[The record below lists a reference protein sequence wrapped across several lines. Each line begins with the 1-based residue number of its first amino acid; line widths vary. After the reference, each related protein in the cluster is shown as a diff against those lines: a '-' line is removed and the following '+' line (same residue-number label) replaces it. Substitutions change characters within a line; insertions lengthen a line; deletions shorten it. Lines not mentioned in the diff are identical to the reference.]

1 MPGRRFGIR
10 ITAMGFALLA
20 LNPQGAGAGSP
31 TVLEASI
38 EGDINSVTAAY
49 VSQAVD
55 RAQSQHAG
63 ALVLLMNTP
72 GGDSVSMDQIVTTLL
87 NARLPVIVYVSPVG
101 ARADSAG
108 LFVAQAADFVAMTP
122 GTNLGSAHPISA
134 TGADLTGDL
143 GKKVLN
149 DAVTRIRSLAA
160 MHGRNADWCE
170 KAVRESVNVN
180 ADEAVALHVADAKAA
195 DLASLLHALDGRQLA
210 RPHGGSEALMVA
222 GATVEDASMSWPQQ
236 LLHALIDPN
245 VAYLLLLVAIYGLI
259 AEVST
264 PGAILPGTVGG
275 ISAILALIAL
285 SSLPLNLA
293 GVLLVL
299 FAFGL
304 FIADLKAPTHGILTA
319 GGVVALLLGSALL
332 INTGPLGMGVS
343 PWVIG
348 GAAIASALFFGL
360 VLSRVVAA
368 RRQPIFVGYET
379 LIGRVG
385 QAREELKPSG
395 LAFVAGALWKATA
408 TAGTIPAGTP
418 VRVVGQKGLEL
429 SVEPVPAEQLE
440 EARC

>member
-1 MPGRRFGIR
+1 MPSRRFGIR
-10 ITAMGFALLA
+10 LTAMGFALLA
-20 LNPQGAGAGSP
+20 LNPQGAGAASP
-31 TVLEASI
+31 TVVEAAI

-55 RAQSQHAG
+55 RAESRHAA
-63 ALVLLMNTP
+63 ALVLVMNTP

-87 NARLPVIVYVSPVG
+87 NARLPVIAYVTPVG

-108 LFVAQAADFVAMTP
+108 LFVAQAADVVAMTP

-149 DAVTRIRSLAA
+149 DAVTRIRSLAS

-180 ADEAVALHVADAKAA
+180 AEEAVALQVADLQAS
-195 DLASLLHALDGRQLA
+195 DLASLLNDLDGRRLV
-210 RPHGGSEALMVA
+210 RPHGDSATFQVA
-222 GATVEDASMSWPQQ
+222 GAQVEDASMSWPQQ

-264 PGAILPGTVGG
+264 PGAILPGTIGG

-285 SSLPLNLA
+285 SSLPLNIA
-293 GVLLVL
+293 GVLLVV
-299 FAFGL
+299 FAFAL

-343 PWVIG
+343 LWVIG
-348 GAAIASALFFGL
+348 GAALASAVFFGL

-368 RRQPIFVGYET
+368 RRRPVFVGAET

-385 QAREELKPSG
+385 QAREKLAPSG
-395 LAFVAGALWKATA
+395 LVFVAGALWKSSAKS
-408 TAGTIPAGTP
+408 GTIPAGSP
-418 VRVVGQKGLEL
+418 VRVVGQRGLEL